1 MTHCPPPHG
10 ATLRKAL
17 SLRRVQRKAF
27 FVRKK
32 ISKKK
37 FKKLK
42 IESIED
48 EGTAFYEYYL
58 LLNNILYTRLKY

>member
-32 ISKKK
+32 ISKNKL
-37 FKKLK
+37 KKLK

-48 EGTAFYEYYL
+48 EGTAFYE
-58 LLNNILYTRLKY
+58 